1 VWYPPHLNKV
11 NNSMSKADIK
21 TRKTVNIKYPD
32 RFKIV
37 ILNDDYTPFDFVN
50 QLLVEIFNKPIEEA
64 KKITSQVHDQGQ
76 GVVGYYN
83 AEIAEQKVNEATV
96 ASRTAGYPLVVKVQK
111 A

>member
-1 VWYPPHLNKV
+1 
-11 NNSMSKADIK
+11 MSKADIK
-21 TRKTVNIKYPD
+21 TRKTLNLKYPD
-32 RFKIV
+32 RFKII
-37 ILNDDYTPFDFVN
+37 ILNDDYTPFEFVI
-50 QLLVEIFNKPIEEA
+50 QLLVELFHKPIDEA

-83 AEIAEQKVNEATV
+83 AEIAEQKTNEATV